1 MKGRFV
7 ALFFILFFIA
17 CSFSQCVYFW
27 RTLFWN
33 MPGIQDYIKFS
44 SRTIHNAP
52 PVYYFRKDPDMQKR
66 YSPLLKTIEYLEDNK
81 TKKLLLDEFLRSN
94 GTTAFIIIKNDTI
107 LYEKYFNGFERSSM
121 ITSFSISKSFLSA
134 LLGIAIAEGHIK
146 SVDEHV
152 TDYIP
157 ELKERGFQDISIRH
171 LLSMSSGIKYIDSI
185 LPWKEKT
192 KSYYWPDLRQLVLN
206 AEIEGR
212 PGEHFKYNEYNPLL
226 IGMVLERA
234 THRPVSV
241 YLQEKIWKTIGM
253 EYSASWSM
261 DSKKSGFEKMGS
273 GINARAIDF
282 AKFGRLYL
290 HRGSWNGRQIVPE
303 KWVLESTSL
312 DAGAHGKAY
321 YGFYDR
327 QLWKLF
333 FARGGYYKFYWW
345 GYRKESGYDFF
356 AAGNLGQYVYVCPD
370 EDLIIV
376 RFGRV
381 PGRVDWWPEVL
392 RNLSKKLG

>member
-1 MKGRFV
+1 
-7 ALFFILFFIA
+7 
-17 CSFSQCVYFW
+17 
-27 RTLFWN
+27 
-33 MPGIQDYIKFS
+33 
-44 SRTIHNAP
+44 
-52 PVYYFRKDPDMQKR
+52 VYYFRKDPEMQKR
-66 YSPLLKTIEYLEDNK
+66 YSSLLKTIEYREDNK
-81 TKKLLLDEFLRSN
+81 TKKVLLDEFLQSN

-107 LYEKYFNGFERSSM
+107 LYEKYFNGFARSSM

-134 LLGIAIAEGHIK
+134 LLGIAIEEGHIK

-157 ELKERGFQDISIRH
+157 ELKERGFQDISVRH
-171 LLSMSSGIKYIDSI
+171 LLGMSSGIKYTDSI

-206 AEIEGR
+206 AEIEGS
-212 PGEHFKYNEYNPLL
+212 PGEHFKYNEYNPLV
-226 IGMVLERA
+226 IGMLLERA

-241 YLQEKIWKTIGM
+241 YLQEKIWKAIGM
-253 EYSASWSM
+253 EYPASWSM
-261 DSKKSGFEKMGS
+261 DSKKNGFEKMGS

-290 HRGSWNGRQIVPE
+290 HRGIWNGRQIVPE
-303 KWVLESTSL
+303 KWVVESTSM

-381 PGRVDWWPEVL
+381 PGHVDWWPEVL
-392 RNLSKKLG
+392 RNLSRQLG